1 LARVS
6 NRSNIPDSYDFAF
19 APKRS
24 AGVLLGNE
32 KAEKRESERRSL
44 GFDAVSSLEAL
55 DTAGGVDDLLLSG
68 VQGMAVGANLDMD
81 FGARGAGLDP
91 EAAGAH
97 DCALLVCWMNSFF
110 HDAVSI
116 RNRDL

>member
-1 LARVS
+1 VS
-6 NRSNIPDSYDFAF
+6 NRSNIPGSYDFAV
-19 APKRS
+19 AAKRS
-24 AGVLLGNE
+24 AGVLLGSE
-32 KAEKRESERRSL
+32 KAEEREPGRRGL

-55 DTAGGVDDLLLSG
+55 DAAGGVDDLLLAG

-81 FGARGAGLDP
+81 FGARGTGLDP

-97 DCALLVCWMNSFF
+97 DCALLVCWMNSLF

-116 RNRDL
+116 RNREL